1 MDGEF
6 LNFFFFLLLLFLS
19 LFALFAWNHG
29 YGELFVLGRKRR
41 ILRILE
47 LLLHSSVMVSVYV
60 IVCVYR
66 VIGAWWMVDVECEI
80 LEGKINFRFFF
91 ETNGNGCR

>member
-6 LNFFFFLLLLFLS
+6 LNFFFFFLLLFLS
-19 LFALFAWNHG
+19 LFALSAWNRG

-47 LLLHSSVMVSVYV
+47 LLLHSSEMVSVYV

-66 VIGAWWMVDVECEI
+66 VCYRCLVD
-80 LEGKINFRFFF
+80 GGR
-91 ETNGNGCR
+91 